1 MTALTIVIT
10 VLACLFLGR
19 WIFVRMEVKQ
29 RCAGTFADRF
39 VLILNDGSARELNDG
54 EKAHLNGEYKFGD
67 GNRPYIKPRYN
78 SLTPDGRMF
87 GYLRRS
93 KLPGSVGNQ
102 RLAQ

>member
-1 MTALTIVIT
+1 MTALTVVVII
-10 VLACLFLGR
+10 LACLILGR

-29 RCAGTFADRF
+29 RSAGTFADRF
-39 VLILNDGSARELNDG
+39 VLILDDGSARELNDG

-87 GYLRRS
+87 GYLHRS
-93 KLPGSVGNQ
+93 KLPSSVVNQ
-102 RLAQ
+102 RLAR